1 MKRTGYFGNG
11 YIYALKVDLEGEL
24 GYPGFSLFFLF
35 PFSISVSLFSISV
48 SLFSPALMTTNYY
61 KSAPYPA
68 LPEAAA
74 GHVVFGGFV

>member
-1 MKRTGYFGNG
+1 M
-11 YIYALKVDLEGEL
+11 EGVL

-35 PFSISVSLFSISV
+35 PLSISV

-61 KSAPYPA
+61 KSAPYPT

-74 GHVVFGGFV
+74 GHAVFGDFV